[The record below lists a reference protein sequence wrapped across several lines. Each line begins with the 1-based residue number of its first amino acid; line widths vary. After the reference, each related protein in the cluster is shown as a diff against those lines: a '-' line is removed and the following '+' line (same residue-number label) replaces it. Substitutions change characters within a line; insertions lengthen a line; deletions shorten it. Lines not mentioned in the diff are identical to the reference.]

1 MRIFILCL
9 VSLLNLVA
17 FSQKTDTVFLFQKP
31 GQKIFI
37 EPTKNI
43 EQYKKLTDFHID
55 DTDNFHNF
63 YRDSKESFKQRG
75 LKFHKYNFGGFPKQ
89 WVTVKY
95 YKDSFYA
102 YDYCDFYFDYKL
114 ALTDSFFINDMEGA
128 YAEEIFSYN
137 KINDSTFSFLI
148 SNYDRKKQ
156 PQKITFFVFDRKR
169 NIAVV
174 ETIRDGSK
182 DYILM
187 MDATKLI
194 ELPIIQNGCYE
205 QKESEFDFDLPDYDK
220 LTNGR
225 IRLNTKQNEQAKKAA
240 VQFFKWFYANEDSLN
255 TYKIFYLAGKDSAR
269 NWKLDFK
276 EINKYIRHLKSS
288 NMVSDSFCNTF
299 IKKMKW
305 IDRMYK
311 KNPNDSYKQEEYNN
325 GLIIEFRDIDFLKK
339 NLNKLIV
346 ARSSKHNN
354 YTYLGLGISEQNQIG
369 ISLTKVK
376 NKWLVYWVNGVI
388 YSDQ

>member
-1 MRIFILCL
+1 MKIRFLVIVLLFIKI
-9 VSLLNLVA
+9 VSA
-17 FSQKTDTVFLFQKP
+17 QKADTVFLFQKP

-43 EQYKKLTDFHID
+43 EQYKRLTNFHLD
-55 DTDNFHNF
+55 DTSNLHNF

-75 LKFHKYNFGGFPKQ
+75 LKYHKYNFGNFPKH
-89 WVTVKY
+89 WVTIKY
-95 YKDSFYA
+95 YKHSFYA
-102 YDYCDFYFDYKL
+102 YDYSDFYFYYQL
-114 ALTDSFFINDMEGA
+114 AVNDSFFINDLEGA
-128 YAEEIFSYN
+128 FAEEILSYK

-148 SNYDRKKQ
+148 SNYDNKRE
-156 PQKITFFVFDRKR
+156 PERIIFYIIDRKR

-174 ETIRDGSK
+174 ETFRDGSQ

-187 MDATKLI
+187 MDANRLIDLKIINNYTK
-194 ELPIIQNGCYE
+194 E
-205 QKESEFDFDLPDYDK
+205 KEWEFDFDLPDYDK

-225 IRLNTKQNEQAKKAA
+225 IRLNTKQNTEAKETAIK
-240 VQFFKWFYANEDSLN
+240 FFKWFYANEDSLN
-255 TYKIFYLAGKDSAR
+255 AYKIFYLAGKDSAR

-276 EINKYIRHLKSS
+276 EIDKYLTHLKSS
-288 NMVSDSFCNTF
+288 NLVSDSFCNTF
-299 IKKMKW
+299 IRKMKW

-311 KNPNDSYKQEEYNN
+311 KNPNDSYKQEEKNN
-325 GLIIEFRDIDFLKK
+325 GLIIEFRDIAFLKE

-376 NKWLVYWVNGVI
+376 NKWLVYWVNGMT

>member
-1 MRIFILCL
+1 MKLLITILSFL
-9 VSLLNLVA
+9 FTGSM
-17 FSQKTDTVFLFQKP
+17 FSQKADTVFLFQKP

-43 EQYKKLTDFHID
+43 EQYKKLTDFELND
-55 DTDNFHNF
+55 SLNF
-63 YRDSKESFKQRG
+63 YKESLRTFKERG
-75 LKFHKYNFGGFPKQ
+75 LKFHKYNFDNFPKQ

-114 ALTDSFFINDMEGA
+114 AIADSFFINDIEGP
-128 YAEEIFSYN
+128 YAEEILSY
-137 KINDSTFSFLI
+137 KKANDSTFSFLI
-148 SNYDRKKQ
+148 SQYDKKRK
-156 PQKITFFVFDRKR
+156 PESITFNIIDRKR

-174 ETIRDGSK
+174 ETIRDGFK

-187 MDATKLI
+187 MDASKLM
-194 ELPIIQNGCYE
+194 ELKIIQNGCYE
-205 QKESEFDFDLPDYDK
+205 QKEWEFDFDLPDYDK

-225 IRLNTKQNEQAKKAA
+225 ISLNTKQNEEAKQAA
-240 VQFFKWFYANEDSLN
+240 VQFFRWFYANEDSLN
-255 TYKIFYLAGKDSAR
+255 TYNIFYLAGKDSAR

-276 EINKYIRHLKSS
+276 EINKYLNHLKSS
-288 NMVSDSFCNTF
+288 NLVSDSFCNTF
-299 IKKMKW
+299 IRKMKW

-311 KNPNDSYKQEEYNN
+311 KNSSDSYKQEEKNN
-325 GLIIEFRDIDFLKK
+325 NLIIEFRNIDFLKE
-339 NLNKLIV
+339 NVEKLII
-346 ARSSKHNN
+346 ACSNKQSN
-354 YTYLGLGISEQNQIG
+354 YTYLSLGISEQNRIG

-376 NKWLVYWVNGVI
+376 NKWLVYWVNGTI